1 MTRVGVFVD
10 VENINRTGGFGMR
23 YDILRRFA
31 CRDAA
36 DPVRLNAYVAFD
48 EERAQSDRPYKKRV
62 LDFYLVLRDLG
73 YKVIEKKVKWFNERG
88 TRYAKANVDLD
99 LAVDALL
106 QSEALDRVLLVT
118 GDGDF
123 DRVVRALQNKGCRV
137 EVVAFRNVS
146 LSLRREAD
154 FFMSGYL
161 IPNLLPIDRER
172 ASPASWGEAESR
184 VRGTCYSFKENF
196 GFMRFLDRIGSD
208 IWITDSRDQASPYQT
223 AFVHISDF
231 PPGFDPF
238 LLPSRDFIFEFDI
251 VHSERDEGKLQA
263 KNVELLYQY

>member
-23 YDILRRFA
+23 YDVLRRFA

-36 DPVRLNAYVAFD
+36 EPVRLNAYVAFD
-48 EERAQSDRPYKKRV
+48 EERARDDRAYKRRV

-106 QSEALDRVLLVT
+106 QSDTLERVLLVT

-137 EVVAFRNVS
+137 EVVAFRHVS

-154 FFMSGYL
+154 MFMSGYL
-161 IPNLLPIDRER
+161 VPNLLPIDRDR
-172 ASPASWGEAESR
+172 ARQAPWGDSDSR

-196 GFMRFLDRIGSD
+196 GFMRFLNQIGPD
-208 IWITDSRDQASPYQT
+208 IWITDSRDESSPYQT

-231 PPGFDPF
+231 PPGFDPY
-238 LLPSRDFIFEFDI
+238 LLPSRDFIFEFDL
-251 VHSERDEGKLQA
+251 VESERDEGKLQA
-263 KNVELLYQY
+263 KNVELVYQY